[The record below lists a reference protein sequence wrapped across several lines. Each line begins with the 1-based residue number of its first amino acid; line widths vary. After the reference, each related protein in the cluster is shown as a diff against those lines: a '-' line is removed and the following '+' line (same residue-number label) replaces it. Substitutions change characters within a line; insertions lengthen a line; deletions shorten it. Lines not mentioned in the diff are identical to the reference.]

1 MSKMTLPKLLDMKKA
16 NQKITMLTCY
26 DYSTAR
32 ILDETEIDIIFVGD
46 SLGMVVLGYENTL
59 PVSMKE
65 MIHHTK
71 AVKRGVKHAFL
82 IADLPFMSYQ
92 VGIKEAISNAGEL
105 IKVGAEAVKLE
116 GGEEVASTIEA
127 LTKAEI
133 SVMGHVGLTP
143 QSIHK
148 FGGYKVQGRQKKDEE
163 RIRHDVKVLS
173 QAGVFSIVLEC
184 VPFTLAK
191 EITEELDIPT
201 IGCGAGP
208 YCDGQVLVINDLLGF
223 YENSPKFVR
232 RYADLRS
239 VISKA
244 VDEYIKDVRE
254 EKFPS
259 LDESYR

>member
-1 MSKMTLPKLLDMKKA
+1 MSKITIPKLLEIKKA
-16 NQKITMLTCY
+16 NRKITMLTCY
-26 DYSTAR
+26 DYSTAQV
-32 ILDETEIDIIFVGD
+32 LDETEIDIILVGD
-46 SLGMVVLGYENTL
+46 SLGMVILGYENTL
-59 PVSMKE
+59 PVTMGE

-71 AVKRGVKHAFL
+71 AVKRGVKRAFL

-127 LTKAEI
+127 LVKAEI
-133 SVMGHVGLTP
+133 SVMGHIGLTP

-148 FGGYKVQGRQKKDEE
+148 FGGYKVQGRDKRMEE
-163 RIRHDVKVLS
+163 KIRHDAKVLS

-184 VPFTLAK
+184 IPFNLAK
-191 EITEELDIPT
+191 DITKELDIPT
-201 IGCGAGP
+201 ISCGAGP

-223 YENSPKFVR
+223 YEKVPRFVR
-232 RYADLRS
+232 RYVDLRS
-239 VISKA
+239 VILKA

-254 EKFPS
+254 CKFPS
-259 LDESYR
+259 LDESYK